1 MYVAQEERPMRYL
14 VGDESEINIDE
25 IIAFLQWK

>member
-14 VGDESEINIDE
+14 VGDKSEINIDE